1 MSSER
6 TIPMISSR
14 ATLVSLRST
23 AINSAAR
30 FPSRDTSACFSAS
43 LLRIK
48 ALLCRKLVMT
58 IDGSASVSRISSL
71 SCTFS
76 SWIPSPRWADN
87 PSRKGKAT
95 FKGDTLIFP
104 VDTATA
110 KCATQEARYVLGS
123 SDGGLVVSGVGL
135 DNCGSRRAA
144 LSGSW
149 TKS

>member
-1 MSSER
+1 LLGLLTVTACGGAGGKYAGNYKRDLYGEGEVQMKLASDG
-6 TIPMISSR
+6 TIEL
-14 ATLVSLRST
+14 TL
-23 AINSAAR
+23 
-30 FPSRDTSACFSAS
+30 
-43 LLRIK
+43 
-48 ALLCRKLVMT
+48 
-58 IDGSASVSRISSL
+58 
-71 SCTFS
+71 
-76 SWIPSPRWADN
+76 PSPRWADN

>member
-1 MSSER
+1 MPVWYR
-6 TIPMISSR
+6 G
-14 ATLVSLRST
+14 ATNAPSL
-23 AINSAAR
+23 
-30 FPSRDTSACFSAS
+30 
-43 LLRIK
+43 
-48 ALLCRKLVMT
+48 ALLGLLTVTACGGAGGKYAGNYKRDLYGEGEVQMKLASDGT
-58 IDGSASVSRISSL
+58 IEL
-71 SCTFS
+71 TL
-76 SWIPSPRWADN
+76 PSPRWADN

>member
-1 MSSER
+1 MPVWYR
-6 TIPMISSR
+6 G
-14 ATLVSLRST
+14 ATNAPSL
-23 AINSAAR
+23 
-30 FPSRDTSACFSAS
+30 
-43 LLRIK
+43 
-48 ALLCRKLVMT
+48 ALLGLLAVTACGGAGGKYAGNYKRDLYGEGEVQMKLASDGT
-58 IDGSASVSRISSL
+58 IEL
-71 SCTFS
+71 TL
-76 SWIPSPRWADN
+76 PSPRWADN

-104 VDTATA
+104 VDTAAA

-123 SDGGLVVSGVGL
+123 SDGGLVVAGVGL